1 VSRTIRGEG
10 LREAHPLW
18 GPLPEAGA
26 ELVGTRVSG
35 DGEYV
40 LSAREARVRSDAR
53 NRGGPEIYA
62 GELLLG
68 ALASCALASVEGAAA
83 DAGVP
88 LRDVRVVVRSERGD
102 TAPPKYSWFSID
114 FALDGIGQPEAEA
127 LVEVF
132 LETCPIYGTLAAVS
146 PIAVRVSAGR

>member
-40 LSAREARVRSDAR
+40 LSAREARVRSD
-53 NRGGPEIYA
+53 
-62 GELLLG
+62 
-68 ALASCALASVEGAAA
+68 AA